1 MINKIKDLDL
11 NQSLVGILWMII
23 TTILF
28 VGVTATVRYLEG
40 EVPAPQAAF
49 LRYAIGTILLIPSL
63 ISLTKFRPHRPLMK
77 KFILRGFVHS
87 IGVTLWFYAMS
98 VMPVAEVTAI
108 GFLTYIF
115 VSFGACFF
123 LKETLHKHRLLAIII
138 SFIGALIILRPGFKV
153 IESGQISM
161 LLATVVFTMSYLI
174 AKVVSKERT
183 SSEIVAMLSIF
194 TTIFLIPSAIYS
206 WEPLSIE
213 ALLILTVTAIIA
225 TIGHITMTKA
235 IKVAPM
241 VVTQPILFLQLVWA
255 SMVGLFIFNEKF
267 DPFVILGGT
276 IIMMCVCYVSYKEH
290 KLEKIN
296 SNENLQKII

>member
-1 MINKIKDLDL
+1 M
-11 NQSLVGILWMII
+11 NQSIVGILWMVI

-40 EVPAPQAAF
+40 DVPAPQAAF
-49 LRYAIGTILLIPSL
+49 LRYAIGTVLLTPSL
-63 ISLTKFRPHRPLMK
+63 ISLAKIKPDRPLLN
-77 KFILRGFVHS
+77 KFILRGLVHS

-115 VSFGACFF
+115 VSIGASIF
-123 LKETLHKHRLLAIII
+123 LKEKLHKHRLTAILI

-153 IESGQISM
+153 IETGQMGM
-161 LLATVVFTMSYLI
+161 LIATMVFTASYLI
-174 AKVVSKERT
+174 AKVVSKERS

-206 WEPLSIE
+206 WEPLSIK
-213 ALLILTVTAIIA
+213 AFLILSFTAIIA
-225 TIGHITMTKA
+225 TLGHITMTKA
-235 IKVAPM
+235 IKAAPM

-255 SMVGLFIFNEKF
+255 SMVGLFIFDEGF
-267 DPFVILGGT
+267 DLYVILGGT
-276 IIMMCVCYVSYKEH
+276 IIMLCVCYVSYREH
-290 KLEKIN
+290 KLGKKIT
-296 SNENLQKII
+296 SEALQKVI

>member
-1 MINKIKDLDL
+1 MVL
-11 NQSLVGILWMII
+11 

-49 LRYAIGTILLIPSL
+49 LRYAIGTLLLTPSL
-63 ISLTKFRPHRPLMK
+63 ITLIKIKPNKPLMS
-77 KFILRGFVHS
+77 KFLLRGLVHS
-87 IGVTLWFYAMS
+87 FGVTLWFYAMS

-115 VSFGACFF
+115 VSIGACIF
-123 LKETLHKHRLLAIII
+123 LKEKLHKHRITAVII
-138 SFIGALIILRPGFKV
+138 SFLGALIILRPGFKV
-153 IESGQISM
+153 IESGQLGM
-161 LLATVVFTMSYLI
+161 LMATVVFTASYLI
-174 AKVVSKERT
+174 AKLVSKERS

-206 WEPLSIE
+206 WEPISIE
-213 ALLILTVTAIIA
+213 ALLILAFTALIA
-225 TIGHITMTKA
+225 TIGHITMTQA

-255 SMVGLFIFNEKF
+255 SMVGLFLF
-267 DPFVILGGT
+267 DEQFDLYVIIGGT
-276 IIMMCVCYVSYKEH
+276 IIMICVCYVSYREH
-290 KLEKIN
+290 VLGKKITN
-296 SNENLQKII
+296 DVLQKVI

>member
-1 MINKIKDLDL
+1 
-11 NQSLVGILWMII
+11 
-23 TTILF
+23 
-28 VGVTATVRYLEG
+28 
-40 EVPAPQAAF
+40 
-49 LRYAIGTILLIPSL
+49 LIPSL
-63 ISLTKFRPHRPLMK
+63 ISLTKVKPDKPLMK
-77 KFILRGFVHS
+77 KFILRGLVHS

-98 VMPVAEVTAI
+98 VIPVAEVTAI

-115 VSFGACFF
+115 VSFAACFF
-123 LKETLHKHRLLAIII
+123 LKEVLHKHRLLAIII

-161 LLATVVFTMSYLI
+161 LLATVVFTMSYII
-174 AKVVSKERT
+174 AKIVSKERS

-206 WEPLSIE
+206 WEPISIK
-213 ALLILTVTAIIA
+213 AFLVLTVTAIIA

-255 SMVGLFIFNEKF
+255 SMVGLFIFDEKF
-267 DPFVILGGT
+267 DPFVIFGGT
-276 IIMMCVCYVSYKEH
+276 LIMMCVCYVSYKEH
-290 KLEKIN
+290 KLDKSN
-296 SNENLQKII
+296 SNETLQKII

>member
-1 MINKIKDLDL
+1 M
-11 NQSLVGILWMII
+11 NQSIIGILWMVI

-49 LRYAIGTILLIPSL
+49 LRYAIGTLMLAPSL
-63 ISLTKFRPHRPLMK
+63 ITLTKFKPNRSLFN
-77 KFILRGFVHS
+77 KFVLRGFVHS

-115 VSFGACFF
+115 VSIGASIF
-123 LKETLHKHRLLAIII
+123 LKEKLHKHRLSAILI

-153 IESGQISM
+153 IESGQLGM
-161 LLATVVFTMSYLI
+161 LIATMVFTASYLI

-206 WEPLSIE
+206 WEPLSLQ
-213 ALLILTVTAIIA
+213 ALLILAFTALIA
-225 TIGHITMTKA
+225 TLGHITMTKA
-235 IKVAPM
+235 IKAAPM
-241 VVTQPILFLQLVWA
+241 VVTQPVLFLQLVWA
-255 SMVGLFIFNEKF
+255 SMVGLFIFDEEF
-267 DPFVILGGT
+267 DLFVIIGGT
-276 IIMMCVCYVSYKEH
+276 VIMLCVCYVSYREH
-290 KLEKIN
+290 ILGKKIT
-296 SNENLQKII
+296 SEALQKVI

>member
-1 MINKIKDLDL
+1 M
-11 NQSLVGILWMII
+11 NQSIVGILWMVI

-40 EVPAPQAAF
+40 DVPAPQAAF
-49 LRYAIGTILLIPSL
+49 LRYAIGTLMLAPSL
-63 ISLTKFRPHRPLMK
+63 ISLSKLKPDRPLLN

-115 VSFGACFF
+115 VSLGASIF
-123 LKETLHKHRLLAIII
+123 LKEKLHKHRLSAILI
-138 SFIGALIILRPGFKV
+138 SFVGALIILRPGFKV
-153 IESGQISM
+153 IESGQLGM
-161 LLATVVFTMSYLI
+161 LIATMVFTASYLI
-174 AKVVSKERT
+174 AKIVSKERS

-206 WEPLSIE
+206 WEPLSLE
-213 ALLILTVTAIIA
+213 AFLILAFTALIA
-225 TIGHITMTKA
+225 TLGHITMTKA
-235 IKVAPM
+235 IKAAPM

-255 SMVGLFIFNEKF
+255 SMVGLFIFDEKF
-267 DPFVILGGT
+267 DLFVILGGT
-276 IIMMCVCYVSYKEH
+276 IIMLCVCYVSYREH
-290 KLEKIN
+290 KLGKKIT
-296 SNENLQKII
+296 SEALQKVI

>member
-1 MINKIKDLDL
+1 M
-11 NQSLVGILWMII
+11 NQSIVGILWMVI

-49 LRYAIGTILLIPSL
+49 LRYAIGTVLLTPSL
-63 ISLTKFRPHRPLMK
+63 ISLVKIRPEKPLLQKFV
-77 KFILRGFVHS
+77 LRGLVHS

-115 VSFGACFF
+115 VSIGACIF
-123 LKETLHKHRLLAIII
+123 LKEKLYKHRLTAILF
-138 SFIGALIILRPGFKV
+138 SFVGAMIILRPGFKI
-153 IESGQISM
+153 IENGQIGM
-161 LLATVVFTMSYLI
+161 LMATVVFTASYLI
-174 AKVVSKERT
+174 AKIVSKERS

-194 TTIFLIPSAIYS
+194 TTIFLIPTAIYS
-206 WEPLSIE
+206 WEPLSLK
-213 ALLILTVTAIIA
+213 AFLILAFTALIA
-225 TIGHITMTKA
+225 TIGHITMTQA
-235 IKVAPM
+235 IKAAPM

-255 SMVGLFIFNEKF
+255 SMVGLFIFSEEF

-276 IIMMCVCYVSYKEH
+276 IIMICVCYVSYREH
-290 KLEKIN
+290 KLGKKIIN
-296 SNENLQKII
+296 DPLQKVI

>member
-1 MINKIKDLDL
+1 M
-11 NQSLVGILWMII
+11 NQSIIGILWMVI

-40 EVPAPQAAF
+40 DVPAPQAAF
-49 LRYAIGTILLIPSL
+49 LRYAIGTLMLAPSL
-63 ISLTKFRPHRPLMK
+63 ISLSKMKPDRPLLN

-115 VSFGACFF
+115 VSLGASIF
-123 LKETLHKHRLLAIII
+123 LKEKLHKHRLSAILI
-138 SFIGALIILRPGFKV
+138 SFVGALIILRPGFKV
-153 IESGQISM
+153 IESGQLGM
-161 LLATVVFTMSYLI
+161 LIATMVFTASYLI
-174 AKVVSKERT
+174 AKIVSKERS

-206 WEPLSIE
+206 WEPLSLK
-213 ALLILTVTAIIA
+213 AFLILAFTALIA
-225 TIGHITMTKA
+225 TLGHITMTKA
-235 IKVAPM
+235 IKAAPM

-255 SMVGLFIFNEKF
+255 SMVGLFIFDEKF
-267 DPFVILGGT
+267 DLFVILGGT
-276 IIMMCVCYVSYKEH
+276 IIMLCVCYVSYREH
-290 KLEKIN
+290 KLGKKIT
-296 SNENLQKII
+296 SEALQKVI

>member
-1 MINKIKDLDL
+1 M
-11 NQSLVGILWMII
+11 NQSIVGILWMVI

-49 LRYAIGTILLIPSL
+49 LRYAIGTLMLAPSL
-63 ISLTKFRPHRPLMK
+63 ITLTKFKPNRSLFN
-77 KFILRGFVHS
+77 KFLLRGFVHS

-115 VSFGACFF
+115 VSIGASIF
-123 LKETLHKHRLLAIII
+123 LKEKLHKHRLSAILI

-153 IESGQISM
+153 IESGQLGM
-161 LLATVVFTMSYLI
+161 LIATMVFTASYLI

-206 WEPLSIE
+206 WEPLSLQ
-213 ALLILTVTAIIA
+213 ALLILAFTALIA
-225 TIGHITMTKA
+225 TLGHITMTKA
-235 IKVAPM
+235 IKAAPM
-241 VVTQPILFLQLVWA
+241 VVTQPVLFLQLVWA
-255 SMVGLFIFNEKF
+255 SMVGLFIFDEEF
-267 DPFVILGGT
+267 DLFVIIGGT
-276 IIMMCVCYVSYKEH
+276 VIMLCVCYVSYREH
-290 KLEKIN
+290 ILGKKIT
-296 SNENLQKII
+296 SEALQKVI

>member
-1 MINKIKDLDL
+1 L
-11 NQSLVGILWMII
+11 NQSINGILWMVI

-49 LRYAIGTILLIPSL
+49 LRYAIGTLMLAPSL
-63 ISLTKFRPHRPLMK
+63 ITLTKFKPNRSLFN
-77 KFILRGFVHS
+77 KFVLRGFVHS

-115 VSFGACFF
+115 VSIGASIF
-123 LKETLHKHRLLAIII
+123 LKEKLHKHRLSAILI

-153 IESGQISM
+153 IESGQLGM
-161 LLATVVFTMSYLI
+161 LIATMVFTASYLI

-206 WEPLSIE
+206 WEPLSLE
-213 ALLILTVTAIIA
+213 ALLILSFTALIA
-225 TIGHITMTKA
+225 TLGHITMTKA
-235 IKVAPM
+235 IKAAPM
-241 VVTQPILFLQLVWA
+241 VVTQPVLFLQLVWA
-255 SMVGLFIFNEKF
+255 SMVGLFIFDEEF
-267 DPFVILGGT
+267 DLFVIIGGT
-276 IIMMCVCYVSYKEH
+276 VIMLCVCYVSYREH
-290 KLEKIN
+290 ILGKKIT
-296 SNENLQKII
+296 SEALQKVI

>member
-1 MINKIKDLDL
+1 
-11 NQSLVGILWMII
+11 
-23 TTILF
+23 
-28 VGVTATVRYLEG
+28 
-40 EVPAPQAAF
+40 
-49 LRYAIGTILLIPSL
+49 
-63 ISLTKFRPHRPLMK
+63 
-77 KFILRGFVHS
+77 
-87 IGVTLWFYAMS
+87 
-98 VMPVAEVTAI
+98 
-108 GFLTYIF
+108 
-115 VSFGACFF
+115 
-123 LKETLHKHRLLAIII
+123 
-138 SFIGALIILRPGFKV
+138 
-153 IESGQISM
+153 M

-183 SSEIVAMLSIF
+183 SSEVVAMLSIF

-276 IIMMCVCYVSYKEH
+276 IIMMCVCYVSVSYTH
-290 KLEKIN
+290 LTLPT
-296 SNENLQKII
+296 SG

>member
-1 MINKIKDLDL
+1 M
-11 NQSLVGILWMII
+11 NQSIIGILWMVI

-40 EVPAPQAAF
+40 DVPAPQAAF
-49 LRYAIGTILLIPSL
+49 LRYAIGTLMLAPSL
-63 ISLTKFRPHRPLMK
+63 ISLSKIKPDRPLLN

-115 VSFGACFF
+115 VSLGASIF
-123 LKETLHKHRLLAIII
+123 LKEKLHKHRLSAILI
-138 SFIGALIILRPGFKV
+138 SFVGALIILRPGFKV
-153 IESGQISM
+153 IESGQLGM
-161 LLATVVFTMSYLI
+161 LIATMVFTASYLI
-174 AKVVSKERT
+174 AKIVSKERS

-206 WEPLSIE
+206 WEPLSLE
-213 ALLILTVTAIIA
+213 AFLILSFTALIA
-225 TIGHITMTKA
+225 TLGHITMTKA
-235 IKVAPM
+235 IKAAPM

-255 SMVGLFIFNEKF
+255 SMVGLFIFDEKF
-267 DPFVILGGT
+267 DLFVILGGT
-276 IIMMCVCYVSYKEH
+276 IIMLCVCYVSYREH
-290 KLEKIN
+290 KLGKKIT
-296 SNENLQKII
+296 SDALQKVI

>member
-1 MINKIKDLDL
+1 L
-11 NQSLVGILWMII
+11 NQSIVGILWMVI

-40 EVPAPQAAF
+40 DVPAPQAAF
-49 LRYAIGTILLIPSL
+49 LRYAIGTLMLAPSL
-63 ISLTKFRPHRPLMK
+63 ISLSKMKPDRPLLN

-115 VSFGACFF
+115 VSLGASMF
-123 LKETLHKHRLLAIII
+123 LKEKLHKHRLSAILI
-138 SFIGALIILRPGFKV
+138 SFVGALIILRPGFKV
-153 IESGQISM
+153 IESGQLGM
-161 LLATVVFTMSYLI
+161 LIATMVFTASYLI
-174 AKVVSKERT
+174 AKIVSKERS

-206 WEPLSIE
+206 WEPLSLE
-213 ALLILTVTAIIA
+213 AFLILSFTALIA
-225 TIGHITMTKA
+225 TLGHITMTKA
-235 IKVAPM
+235 IKAAPM

-255 SMVGLFIFNEKF
+255 SMVGLFIFDEKF
-267 DPFVILGGT
+267 DLFVILGGT
-276 IIMMCVCYVSYKEH
+276 IIMLCVCYVSYREH
-290 KLEKIN
+290 KLGKKIT
-296 SNENLQKII
+296 SEALQKVI

>member
-1 MINKIKDLDL
+1 M
-11 NQSLVGILWMII
+11 NQSIVGILWMVI

-40 EVPAPQAAF
+40 DVPAPQAAF
-49 LRYAIGTILLIPSL
+49 LRYAIGTLMLAPSL
-63 ISLTKFRPHRPLMK
+63 ISLSKIKPDRPLLN

-115 VSFGACFF
+115 VSLGASIF
-123 LKETLHKHRLLAIII
+123 LKEKLHKHRLSAILI
-138 SFIGALIILRPGFKV
+138 SFVGALIILRPGFKV
-153 IESGQISM
+153 IESGQLGM
-161 LLATVVFTMSYLI
+161 LIATMVFTASYLI
-174 AKVVSKERT
+174 AKIVSKERS

-206 WEPLSIE
+206 WEPLSLE
-213 ALLILTVTAIIA
+213 AFLILAFTALIA
-225 TIGHITMTKA
+225 TLGHITMTKA
-235 IKVAPM
+235 IKAAPM

-255 SMVGLFIFNEKF
+255 SMVGLFIFDEKF
-267 DPFVILGGT
+267 DLFVILGGT
-276 IIMMCVCYVSYKEH
+276 IIMLCVCYVSYREH
-290 KLEKIN
+290 KLGKKIT
-296 SNENLQKII
+296 SEALQKVI

>member
-1 MINKIKDLDL
+1 MVL
-11 NQSLVGILWMII
+11 

-49 LRYAIGTILLIPSL
+49 LRYAIGTLFLIPSL
-63 ISLTKFRPHRPLMK
+63 ISLTKIKPDKLLLQ
-77 KFILRGFVHS
+77 KFILRGLVHS

-115 VSFGACFF
+115 VSIGASIF
-123 LKETLHKHRLLAIII
+123 LKEKLHRHRLAAILI
-138 SFIGALIILRPGFKV
+138 SFIGALIVLRPGFKV
-153 IESGQISM
+153 IESGQLGM
-161 LLATVVFTMSYLI
+161 LMATVVFTASYLI
-174 AKVVSKERT
+174 AKIVSKERS

-206 WEPLSIE
+206 WEPLSIK
-213 ALLILTVTAIIA
+213 AFLILSFTALIA
-225 TIGHITMTKA
+225 TVGHITMTKA
-235 IKVAPM
+235 IKAAPM

-255 SMVGLFIFNEKF
+255 SMIGLFIFNEKI

-276 IIMMCVCYVSYKEH
+276 IIMLCVCYVSYREH
-290 KLEKIN
+290 ILGKKIT
-296 SNENLQKII
+296 SDALQKVI